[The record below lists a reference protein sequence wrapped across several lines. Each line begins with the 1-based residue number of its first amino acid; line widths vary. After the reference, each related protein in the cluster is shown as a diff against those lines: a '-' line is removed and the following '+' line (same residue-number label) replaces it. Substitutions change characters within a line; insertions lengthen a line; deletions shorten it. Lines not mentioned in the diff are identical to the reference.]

1 MGAKRVLLVLACAA
15 CASSWTLAP
24 RLQPRAAAAALRLR
38 VTRACEQPATEPEPA
53 APVATS
59 ATVADEATVVPTT
72 ASTDEMG
79 PKDYFV
85 FFGYIASFL
94 AIFYAIGFA
103 SERLM

>member
-1 MGAKRVLLVLACAA
+1 MTKRVLLVLACAA

-24 RLQPRAAAAALRLR
+24 RLQPRAAAALRLR
-38 VTRACEQPATEPEPA
+38 VQARACEQPATEPEPA
-53 APVATS
+53 ALVPTS
-59 ATVADEATVVPTT
+59 ATMADEATAVPTA
-72 ASTDEMG
+72 ASTEEMG
-79 PKDYFV
+79 LKDYLV